1 MKRFSCLTVDT
12 FHRKGGSMDKTLF
25 QDLPQ
30 KMNLISDLFSR
41 VVFSDRNACQDLV
54 RIILGEG
61 FTVTGVTPQYDISNL
76 QFRSVVL
83 DIVAETENKEPI
95 HVEFQIENNDDHLRR
110 VRYCNGSMDTHILR
124 KGQKFRELPDIY
136 HIFIT
141 MSDFIGG
148 GRTIYEVF
156 RSVREPDGQLTSQY
170 PVGNG
175 VHEIYI
181 NLEIPLGDDS
191 ELDHL
196 LRYIKETT
204 TENEDARFPHIIS
217 SVNACRKDGSHM
229 KYYSSHEFFEEGRK
243 EGRKE
248 GENQKQNSIIRKMLA
263 MNQSLEFISQCTDQS
278 VDYIRQLANEMPMT
292 VHEDN
297 GYKVDEE

>member
-1 MKRFSCLTVDT
+1 MNNTI
-12 FHRKGGSMDKTLF
+12 F
-25 QDLPQ
+25 QDLPK

-41 VVFSDRNACQDLV
+41 VVFSDRGACQDLV
-54 RIILGEG
+54 RIILGEE

-76 QFRSVVL
+76 HFRSVVL
-83 DIVAETENKEPI
+83 DIVAETEDNRPI
-95 HVEFQIENNDDHLRR
+95 HVEFQIENDDDHLRR
-110 VRYCNGSMDTHILR
+110 VRYCNGSMDTHILK

-156 RSVREPDGQLTSQY
+156 RTVREADGQINTQY
-170 PVGNG
+170 PMDNG

-191 ELDHL
+191 ELEYL

-204 TENEDARFPHIIS
+204 IENEDSRFPHIIS
-217 SVNACRKDGSHM
+217 SVNACRKEGCNM
-229 KYYSSHEFFEEGRK
+229 KYYNSHEFFEEGRK
-243 EGRKE
+243 EGREDGLRE
-248 GENQKQNSIIRKMLA
+248 GKNSIIRKMLS
-263 MNQSLEFISQCTDQS
+263 MNQPLEFISQCTDKPVSYIQQIAQEEPMIVRENS
-278 VDYIRQLANEMPMT
+278 DYH
-292 VHEDN
+292 VS
-297 GYKVDEE
+297 EE